1 MYKAAGAS
9 ISVWTEHL
17 RNNPGSFSTS
27 TASDSWETQ
36 AGLWPLSPARV
47 AAGQSQP
54 KDTTAYATVPTQ
66 RNWLEQTVGSHPS
79 PAQVSA
85 NRVVRNGSFET
96 GGLT

>member
-9 ISVWTEHL
+9 ISVWAEHL
-17 RNNPGSFSTS
+17 RNNPGSFSTT
-27 TASDSWETQ
+27 TASDQWEQQ

-54 KDTTAYATVPTQ
+54 KDSTAYATVPRQ
-66 RNWLEQTVGSHPS
+66 GSWFEQIVGSHPS

-85 NRVVRNGSFET
+85 ARTVRSGSFET
-96 GGLT
+96 GNLT